1 MTQKTNPWTFDV
13 RVRDRNLKAGTVT
26 DKDVEKYLGGLPD
39 LADQSEAFAISQ
51 PALLQPVVE
60 TVHAADTSADEGD
73 DDDDDDDDD
82 DGAIDGEAAGPAAP
96 AEPAADDA
104 STPE

>member
-39 LADQSEAFAISQ
+39 LADQSESFGTSQ

-60 TVHAADTSADEGD
+60 PIVDSGVDEGD
-73 DDDDDDDDD
+73 DEDEDDEDED
-82 DGAIDGEAAGPAAP
+82 EV
-96 AEPAADDA
+96 EPAATN
-104 STPE
+104 TPE

>member
-13 RVRDRNLKAGTVT
+13 RVRDRNLKA
-26 DKDVEKYLGGLPD
+26 
-39 LADQSEAFAISQ
+39 
-51 PALLQPVVE
+51 
-60 TVHAADTSADEGD
+60 
-73 DDDDDDDDD
+73 
-82 DGAIDGEAAGPAAP
+82 GAIDGEAAGPAAP

>member
-39 LADQSEAFAISQ
+39 LADQSESFATSQ

-60 TVHAADTSADEGD
+60 APADTGIDEGD
-73 DDDDDDDDD
+73 DEDEDEDDV
-82 DGAIDGEAAGPAAP
+82 EA
-96 AEPAADDA
+96 AEPAAAAD
-104 STPE
+104 TNLPE

>member
-13 RVRDRNLKAGTVT
+13 RVRERNLKAGTVT

-39 LADQSEAFAISQ
+39 LADQSEAFGTSQ

-60 TVHAADTSADEGD
+60 HVADTGADEGD
-73 DDDDDDDDD
+73 DEDDEDEDED
-82 DGAIDGEAAGPAAP
+82 
-96 AEPAADDA
+96 ADDA
-104 STPE
+104 EGEPAETTTPE

>member
-13 RVRDRNLKAGTVT
+13 RVRERNLKAGTVT

-39 LADQSEAFAISQ
+39 LADQSESFGTSQ

-60 TVHAADTSADEGD
+60 HVADTSVD
-73 DDDDDDDDD
+73 DGADDDDDDD
-82 DGAIDGEAAGPAAP
+82 DGDGEP
-96 AEPAADDA
+96 AEPN
-104 STPE
+104 TPE

>member
-39 LADQSEAFAISQ
+39 LADQSESFATSQ

-60 TVHAADTSADEGD
+60 HVADTSADEGD
-73 DDDDDDDDD
+73 DEDEEDDDVE
-82 DGAIDGEAAGPAAP
+82 AEGEAAT
-96 AEPAADDA
+96 AEPAADI

>member
-39 LADQSEAFAISQ
+39 LADQSESFATSQ

-60 TVHAADTSADEGD
+60 HVADTSADEGD
-73 DDDDDDDDD
+73 DEDEDDVE
-82 DGAIDGEAAGPAAP
+82 GEGEAATV
-96 AEPAADDA
+96 EPAADT

>member
-39 LADQSEAFAISQ
+39 LADQSESFATSQ

-60 TVHAADTSADEGD
+60 HVADTSADEGD
-73 DDDDDDDDD
+73 DEDEDDVE
-82 DGAIDGEAAGPAAP
+82 GEGEGEAATV
-96 AEPAADDA
+96 EPAADT